1 MASQLQGIQHLLQAE
16 KWAAEKVSKAGMGK
30 KQRLKQAKV
39 VTQAEIEQY
48 RLQREKEAK
57 GKEARALGS
66 LEQNRCSVGNTQRNG
81 RVGEPELSQQ
91 LLQDACALDETPD
104 DEDLDL
110 ILIPL
115 NLWPPSMFL
124 LLGLLSWG
132 LFLLDPPADKTLKM
146 AF

>member
-1 MASQLQGIQHLLQAE
+1 MTKSDVLAC
-16 KWAAEKVSKAGMGK
+16 KT
-30 KQRLKQAKV
+30 R
-39 VTQAEIEQY
+39 EQVN
-48 RLQREKEAK
+48 QD
-57 GKEARALGS
+57 
-66 LEQNRCSVGNTQRNG
+66 
-81 RVGEPELSQQ
+81 LSQQ